1 MEVAWG
7 DCQVGYSN
15 PRRRITLRRGL
26 SFSRPDS
33 YASSGGLMINVLLVD
48 DYPIMRQLLRDIL
61 ERYPDICIVG
71 EAQTGEEAIALST
84 KLQPT
89 VVIIDINLPTIT
101 GTEATTLIKLQSPC
115 TTIIGLTAGA
125 PGHTEAA
132 MRDAGAKTVLSKGDV
147 VNSLY
152 PTIVES
158 LKSSPSSSA
167 TLITLQ

>member
-1 MEVAWG
+1 
-7 DCQVGYSN
+7 
-15 PRRRITLRRGL
+15 
-26 SFSRPDS
+26 
-33 YASSGGLMINVLLVD
+33 MINVLLVD

-61 ERYPDICIVG
+61 ERYPDVCIVG
-71 EAQTGEEAIALST
+71 EAQNGEEAIALST

-115 TTIIGLTAGA
+115 TTVIGLTAGA